1 MAVVDWSDACARY
14 VALRDAYYTL
24 IQGGVETLVRF
35 KGPEGEQEVRYS
47 AGNLALLKTEM
58 ISAQAEC
65 SAETGTPNPNRRFA
79 IRGGAQ
85 RRCP

>member
-1 MAVVDWSDACARY
+1 MAVDFSDPCARY

-24 IQGGVETLVRF
+24 LQGGVETLVRF

-47 AGNLALLKTEM
+47 STKLELLKAEM
-58 ISAQAEC
+58 MQAQSEC